1 MTQIRLVSGMDGEHI
16 VEATVRIAVA
26 PGWHGH
32 DFDPERIASA
42 VESAIA
48 HAEGLALVDDEAVT
62 P

>member
-1 MTQIRLVSGMDGEHI
+1 MDGEHI

-32 DFDPERIASA
+32 DFDRERIASA